1 MKATEY
7 YWLRPSGLS
16 ASYKFFISLLHI
28 SHSPVHKRLLEFTQK
43 KFSPREWKL
52 LCNYMND
59 KYGNHEPKNNF
70 YPEKDFLDF
79 FVMDAKLFYE
89 ENIKKT
95 DLDDI
100 SKKRLAAA
108 HNFLLE
114 LKKLEQQ

>member
-59 KYGNHEPKNNF
+59 KCKGLHS
-70 YPEKDFLDF
+70 DSLD
-79 FVMDAKLFYE
+79 
-89 ENIKKT
+89 
-95 DLDDI
+95 
-100 SKKRLAAA
+100 
-108 HNFLLE
+108 
-114 LKKLEQQ
+114 KKLLLP